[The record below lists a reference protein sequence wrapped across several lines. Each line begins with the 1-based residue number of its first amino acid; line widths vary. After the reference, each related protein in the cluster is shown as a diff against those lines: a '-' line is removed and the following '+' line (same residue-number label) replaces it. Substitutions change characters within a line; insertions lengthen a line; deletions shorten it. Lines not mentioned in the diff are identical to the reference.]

1 MRSALSRRVSVS
13 VGVVLAVAAPLL
25 SVPATATAATTT
37 VTAVPAA
44 TTATAPINVP
54 FLASGGQVIGAGKTG
69 FLTRDADHVERWTR
83 YADGVSK
90 VVGSAEFGVIGS
102 ASDVVLL
109 TKARFGRY
117 GTESATAYD
126 METGAAPVTFG
137 GFAGQATNA
146 VGTALFEED
155 MDGGIHLVT
164 PAGGR
169 PVAGLEKPNHV
180 SSSLYVADSLPG
192 AALAIRLL
200 ESSDSADLVVVDI
213 AGARVSERYLTT
225 PKASVWGASITPDRV
240 VWVERKDGK
249 SVLATA
255 ERGSTEVTREP
266 LSDAGIA
273 PVNGGLLGDWLVSNA
288 DGGAS
293 GGLTVHPLAGG
304 APVRLLDHAESV
316 RKSGDGSLLAL
327 GTTADR
333 GPGVYRVALGAD
345 GKPAAEL
352 IASTGEPPAPT
363 TPVSFVSASVP
374 ATLNLDGI
382 AKTPLSWKFSTSK
395 VDLKIEFDYRPE
407 LGEGAESFVTNLRP
421 RTTGTGV
428 LPDGSLG
435 IDWAGEVGYF
445 GEGLKSA
452 PNGTYDWTVTARP
465 WNGMP
470 PVKATGTFEVK
481 RSPHAHDYT
490 ANGSSDVFARR
501 ADGELDVFDTR
512 WDDAT
517 GRLVTG
523 QKHGYVV
530 WSTDWNAYDRVETT
544 GDVAGDQ
551 VLDIVARDKA
561 GVLWLY
567 EGENVRS
574 GSAPRRIGG
583 GWGVYQH
590 LAGGSDLT
598 GDGRADLV
606 AVEKAG
612 DLYLYE
618 GTGTASAPFKPR
630 KKIGF
635 GWGVY
640 NELVAV
646 GNVAGAPAGDL
657 IARDTSGV
665 LWLYLGKGDGTY
677 APRVKIGGGWNEY
690 RDIVGIGDANKDGRP
705 DLYTRS
711 TSGKAYFYAGTG
723 SWRAPFAPRAATTVG
738 VPEAGLTYNKV
749 F

>member
-1 MRSALSRRVSVS
+1 MPAT
-13 VGVVLAVAAPLL
+13 
-25 SVPATATAATTT
+25 ATATAATTAT
-37 VTAVPAA
+37 TAVTA
-44 TTATAPINVP
+44 ATAPIKVP

-69 FLTRDADHVERWTR
+69 FLTRDADGVERWTR
-83 YADGVSK
+83 YADGVST
-90 VVGSAEFGVIGS
+90 VVGSQELGVTGS
-102 ASDVVLL
+102 ASDVVWV
-109 TKARFGRY
+109 TKARFSRF

-126 METGAAPVTFG
+126 MATGAAPVTFG
-137 GFAGQATNA
+137 GFAGQARDA
-146 VGTALFEED
+146 VGTALFDED

-164 PAGGR
+164 PAEGR

-180 SSSLYVADSLPG
+180 SSSFYVADSLPG
-192 AALAIRLL
+192 AALAVRKL
-200 ESSDSADLVVVDI
+200 ETSDSADLVVVDI

-225 PKASVWGASITPDRV
+225 PNASVSGASITPDRV

-249 SVLATA
+249 SVLAAA
-255 ERGSTEVTREP
+255 ERGSTEVTRVP
-266 LSDAGIA
+266 LPDAGIS
-273 PVNGGLLGDWLVSNA
+273 PVDGGLLGDWLVSNA
-288 DGGAS
+288 E
-293 GGLTVHPLAGG
+293 GGLTVDPLAGG
-304 APVRLLDHAESV
+304 APVRILDHAESV
-316 RKSGDGSLLAL
+316 RKSADGSFLAL
-327 GTTADR
+327 GTTPDR
-333 GPGVYRVALGAD
+333 GPGVYRIALGAD
-345 GKPAAEL
+345 GKPAAQL

-374 ATLNLDGI
+374 ATLNLDGV

-395 VDLKIEFDYRPE
+395 VDLKIEFRYRPA
-407 LGEGAESFVTNLRP
+407 LGEGSESFVMNLRP

-435 IDWAGEVGYF
+435 IDWAGETGYF
-445 GEGLKSA
+445 GENVKAA

-470 PVKATGTFEVK
+470 AVEATGAFEVK

-490 ANGSSDVFARR
+490 ANGSADLFARR
-501 ADGELDVFDTR
+501 AEGELVAFDTR

-523 QKHGYVV
+523 QQHNGVV
-530 WSTDWNAYDRVETT
+530 WWGDWNTYDRVEAT
-544 GDVAGDQ
+544 GDVAGNQ
-551 VLDIVARDKA
+551 VFDTVARDKA
-561 GVLWLY
+561 GVLWLH
-567 EGENVRS
+567 EGDNVRS
-574 GSAPRRIGG
+574 GHLPKRVGG
-583 GWGVYQH
+583 GWGIYQH

-635 GWGVY
+635 GWGIY
-640 NELVAV
+640 NELVAG
-646 GNVAGAPAGDL
+646 GNIAGAPAGDL
-657 IARDTSGV
+657 IARDASGV

-705 DLYTRS
+705 DLYARS